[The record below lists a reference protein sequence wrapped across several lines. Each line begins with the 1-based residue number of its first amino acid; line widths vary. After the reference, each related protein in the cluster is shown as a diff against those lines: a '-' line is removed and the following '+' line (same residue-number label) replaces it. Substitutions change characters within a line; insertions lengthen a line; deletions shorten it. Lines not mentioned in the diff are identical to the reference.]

1 MTDAISS
8 VGVTLTRAGNAIAEL
23 TKIGGIELK
32 RDLIDVTNFDSE
44 YREFILG
51 FIDPGEVQIEGNF
64 LAGDTSG
71 QIALKS
77 DLITGTA
84 VAFVITFPTS
94 ITATWSFNGVV
105 SSFKIGDMVTADK
118 IPFSAT
124 IKVTGEPTLAITA
137 STGAATITGVEENGG
152 AALTFLPT
160 YAIGTF
166 TYTTTVNT
174 ASDWIKLTVTAASH
188 TIYVSIDDGDETLLT
203 TGVQSGELTIGAAGT
218 VTKVEIRVYE
228 SAKTAKTYTI
238 YVSRPAA

>member
-8 VGVTLTRAGNAIAEL
+8 VGVTLTRATNPIAEL

-64 LAGDTSG
+64 LAGDTDG

-77 DLITGTA
+77 DLITGDA
-84 VAFVITFPTS
+84 VAFVITFPAS

-118 IPFSAT
+118 ISFSAT

-137 STGAATITGVEENGG
+137 STGPTGVVVTGNVSG
-152 AALTFLPT
+152 ALTLTPT
-160 YAIGTF
+160 YAADEYEYVADGSAEATVTVTVTDAVADTI
-166 TYTTTVNT
+166 TVNGS
-174 ASDWIKLTVTAASH
+174 AV
-188 TIYVSIDDGDETLLT
+188 T
-203 TGVQSGELTIGAAGT
+203 TGVPSSAITLTEDGLTTITVVAKDEGKVPNTYVITIIGPA
-218 VTKVEIRVYE
+218 
-228 SAKTAKTYTI
+228 SA
-238 YVSRPAA
+238 